1 MKKLLCLVLCLAAV
15 CALCASC
22 SGGGKLHIR
31 VFVPSSET
39 GQSGTL
45 YDGDHSFSGS
55 VITVDAILN
64 ALSEDG
70 KFTYSYDGEF
80 IVINGLD
87 IYENTAMRYMR
98 GWVITVNGEVA
109 EDGAMTRV
117 RDGDELE
124 VVYEFM
130 DMDFDTYEDASAPSD
145 EEESSSAGL
154 EEL

>member
-1 MKKLLCLVLCLAAV
+1 M
-15 CALCASC
+15 
-22 SGGGKLHIR
+22 HIR
-31 VFVPSSET
+31 VFVPGSET
-39 GQSGTL
+39 SQSGTL

-55 VITVDAILN
+55 AVTVDAVLN

-70 KFTYSYDGEF
+70 RFTYSFDGEF

-87 IYENTAMRYMR
+87 IYESTGSRYIR

-109 EDGAMTRV
+109 ENGAMTRV
-117 RDGDELE
+117 RSGDEIE

-130 DMDFDTYEDASAPSD
+130 DMDFDTYEDSSAPPD